1 MEKAILIDGNSL
13 MFRAFYGSYKTLE
26 NFDQN
31 NIFPTNAIKTM
42 MLMIFSLIKE
52 KKYNYGIIAFDHKDK
67 NFRKQ
72 EFDFYKANRKTIPEA
87 LVKQIPVI
95 FEIMPFFGLHLYC
108 ISGIE
113 ADDII
118 GSMAKEFS
126 KQNIISD
133 IYSSDNDMLQLV
145 DDKINFYRIK
155 NGVKD
160 FELFNIENFYSLVNL
175 HPKQIIDYKS
185 LCGDSSDNLPGVH
198 GIGKQTAI
206 KLLNEFT
213 KLENIYINIDLIKN
227 NSLKEKLIKDK
238 ENAFISKKLATIKT
252 DYFENININELK
264 LNQINIVEIKK
275 YIFKYKFR
283 GFDKYIKWE

>member
-95 FEIMPFFGLHLYC
+95 LEIMPFFGLHLYC

-160 FELFNIENFYSLVNL
+160 FELFNIENFYSQINL
-175 HPKQIIDYKS
+175 YPKQIIDYKS

-213 KLENIYINIDLIKN
+213 ELENIYINIDLIKN